1 MPAVLTIGSM
11 ITCNQSMVP
20 VPIPLLG
27 VPTTATTDGM
37 PVATIAMMVPFENIE
52 TFGVC
57 VSEANPEVVAAK
69 LVGSPGVPCVPIIDT
84 PWDPPSPNILID
96 GIPAALASS
105 KCLCT
110 WLGEIS
116 VEIDEGI
123 SFTDG

>member
-27 VPTTATTDGM
+27 VPTSAMADGM
-37 PVATIAMMVPFENIE
+37 PVATIDMIVPFLNIE

-69 LVGSPGVPCVPIIDT
+69 LVGAPGVPCVPIIDL
-84 PWDPPSPNILID
+84 PWDPPSPNIIID
-96 GIPAALASS
+96 GMPAALASS
-105 KCLCT
+105 KCLCV

-116 VEIDEGI
+116 VEVDEAL
-123 SFTDG
+123 SFSDG